1 MIIPS
6 GIIMPLFFVGF
17 AMTCYQ
23 YYHIDPRRRVLNL
36 RFAIMAVTTVGAVSF
51 PVVQYLY
58 GQKALLAPVS
68 QGYTAA
74 GVLCLVL
81 SYILLKRMPPAEHY

>member
-6 GIIMPLFFVGF
+6 GIVMPLFFVGF

-23 YYHIDPRRRVLNL
+23 YYHVDPRRRILNL
-36 RFAIMAVTTVGAVSF
+36 RFLIMAVTTIGAISF
-51 PVVQYLY
+51 PVVQYIY
-58 GQKALLAPVS
+58 DSRALWAPLS

-74 GVLCLVL
+74 GVACLVL
-81 SYILLKRMPPAEHY
+81 SYVLLKRMPPAEHY